1 MKINVNDCLKLD
13 AFRGASVIA
22 CRENCDR
29 RVRTISVLDED
40 DLDMGVQRNG
50 VKDQMV
56 ITHFWTSKDDADAQA
71 KAVKE
76 LGSKGISALVV
87 YLNDRGVTSV
97 APKTIEAAESVGLP
111 LITINDT
118 GRVTY
123 SMLIEEVLDKILYA
137 DAEKIKQTAETI
149 DREAFDRAVDAL
161 INARN
166 IYILGVRSSASL
178 ADFLGAGLL
187 RVSDNVKLIRSTSG
201 SEVFEQMLD
210 IGEQD
215 VLVAISFPRYSKRVV
230 TAVEFA
236 HRAGA
241 NVVSLTD
248 SARAPIAAQADQLLL
263 AQSDVAAFV
272 DSLVAPLSIINALLV
287 AISRKKQGELTERL
301 RRLEHI
307 WDEYEVYDKSR

>member
-1 MKINVNDCLKLD
+1 MPNDLLRQMEEGMPSFSKGQRQIASYIIDHYEKAAYMTASRLGD
-13 AFRGASVIA
+13 ATGVSESTV
-22 CRENCDR
+22 
-29 RVRTISVLDED
+29 VRFAI
-40 DLDMGVQRNG
+40 
-50 VKDQMV
+50 
-56 ITHFWTSKDDADAQA
+56 
-71 KAVKE
+71 E
-76 LGSKGISALVV
+76 LGFEGYPEFQRAMQAIIRNRLTSFQRIE
-87 YLNDRGVTSV
+87 VTNH
-97 APKTIEAAESVGLP
+97 
-111 LITINDT
+111 LIGN
-118 GRVTY
+118 GN
-123 SMLIEEVLDKILYA
+123 VLDKILYA
-137 DAEKIKQTAETI
+137 DAEKIKQTAESI

-161 INARN
+161 ISARN

-210 IGEQD
+210 IGKND

-272 DSLVAPLSIINALLV
+272 DSLVAPLSIINALIV
-287 AISRKKQGELTERL
+287 ALSIRKQNDLAERL
-301 RRLEHI
+301 HRLEQI
-307 WDEYEVYDKSR
+307 WDEYDEYAKTR

>member
-1 MKINVNDCLKLD
+1 MPNDLLKQMEEGMPSFSKGQRQIANYIIEHYEKAAYMTASRLGD
-13 AFRGASVIA
+13 ATGVSESTV
-22 CRENCDR
+22 
-29 RVRTISVLDED
+29 VRFAI
-40 DLDMGVQRNG
+40 
-50 VKDQMV
+50 
-56 ITHFWTSKDDADAQA
+56 
-71 KAVKE
+71 E
-76 LGSKGISALVV
+76 LGFEGYPEFQRAMQAIIRNRLTSFQRIE
-87 YLNDRGVTSV
+87 VTNH
-97 APKTIEAAESVGLP
+97 
-111 LITINDT
+111 LIGD
-118 GRVTY
+118 GD
-123 SMLIEEVLDKILYA
+123 VLDKILYA
-137 DAEKIKQTAETI
+137 DAEKIKQTAESI
-149 DREAFDRAVDAL
+149 DRAAFDRAVDAL

-215 VLVAISFPRYSKRVV
+215 VLIAISFPRYSKRVV

-236 HRAGA
+236 HKAGA

-248 SARAPIAAQADQLLL
+248 SAHSPIAALSDQLLL

>member
-1 MKINVNDCLKLD
+1 MPNDLLKQMEEGMPSFSKGQRQI
-13 AFRGASVIA
+13 ANYIIGHYEKAAYMTASRLGEATGVS
-22 CRENCDR
+22 ESTV
-29 RVRTISVLDED
+29 VRFAI
-40 DLDMGVQRNG
+40 
-50 VKDQMV
+50 
-56 ITHFWTSKDDADAQA
+56 
-71 KAVKE
+71 E
-76 LGSKGISALVV
+76 LGFEGYPEFQRAMQAIIRNRLTSFQRIE
-87 YLNDRGVTSV
+87 VTNH
-97 APKTIEAAESVGLP
+97 
-111 LITINDT
+111 LIGD
-118 GRVTY
+118 GD
-123 SMLIEEVLDKILYA
+123 VLDKILYA
-137 DAEKIKQTAETI
+137 DAEKIKQTAESI
-149 DREAFDRAVDAL
+149 DRKAFDHAVDAL
-161 INARN
+161 ISARN

-215 VLVAISFPRYSKRVV
+215 VLIAISFPRYSKRVV

-236 HRAGA
+236 HKAGA

-248 SARAPIAAQADQLLL
+248 SPHSPIAPLSDQLLL

-301 RRLEHI
+301 RRLEQI

>member
-1 MKINVNDCLKLD
+1 MPNDLLGQMEEGMPSFSKGQ
-13 AFRGASVIA
+13 RQIASYIIDHYEKAAYMTALRLGEATGVS
-22 CRENCDR
+22 ESTV
-29 RVRTISVLDED
+29 VRFAI
-40 DLDMGVQRNG
+40 
-50 VKDQMV
+50 
-56 ITHFWTSKDDADAQA
+56 
-71 KAVKE
+71 E
-76 LGSKGISALVV
+76 LGFAGYPEFQRAMQAIIRNRLTSFQRIE
-87 YLNDRGVTSV
+87 VTNH
-97 APKTIEAAESVGLP
+97 
-111 LITINDT
+111 LIGD
-118 GRVTY
+118 GD
-123 SMLIEEVLDKILYA
+123 VLDKILYA

-161 INARN
+161 IGARN

-187 RVSDNVKLIRSTSG
+187 RVSDNVKQIRSTSG

-210 IGEQD
+210 IGEHD
-215 VLVAISFPRYSKRVV
+215 VLVAISFPRYSKRVI

-248 SARAPIAAQADQLLL
+248 SVRAPIAAQADQLLL

-301 RRLEHI
+301 RRLEQI
-307 WDEYEVYDKSR
+307 WDEYDVYDKSR

>member
-1 MKINVNDCLKLD
+1 MPNDLIKQMEE
-13 AFRGASVIA
+13 GMASFSKGQRQIA
-22 CRENCDR
+22 NYIIAHYEKAAYMTASRLGEATGVSESTV
-29 RVRTISVLDED
+29 VRFAI
-40 DLDMGVQRNG
+40 
-50 VKDQMV
+50 
-56 ITHFWTSKDDADAQA
+56 
-71 KAVKE
+71 E
-76 LGSKGISALVV
+76 LGFEGYPEFQRAMQAIIRNRLTSFQRIE
-87 YLNDRGVTSV
+87 VTNH
-97 APKTIEAAESVGLP
+97 
-111 LITINDT
+111 LIGD
-118 GRVTY
+118 GD
-123 SMLIEEVLDKILYA
+123 VLDKILYA
-137 DAEKIKQTAETI
+137 DAEKIKQTAEHI
-149 DREAFDRAVDAL
+149 DRAAFDGAVDAL
-161 INARN
+161 IAARN

-210 IGEQD
+210 VGPRD
-215 VLVAISFPRYSKRVV
+215 VLIAISFPRYSKRVV

-236 HRAGA
+236 HKAGA

-248 SARAPIAAQADQLLL
+248 SAHSPIAPLSDQLLL

-301 RRLEHI
+301 HRLEHI

>member
-1 MKINVNDCLKLD
+1 MPNDLLRQMEEGMSSFSKGQRQIATYIID
-13 AFRGASVIA
+13 HYEKAAYMTASRLGEATGVS
-22 CRENCDR
+22 ESTV
-29 RVRTISVLDED
+29 VRFAI
-40 DLDMGVQRNG
+40 
-50 VKDQMV
+50 
-56 ITHFWTSKDDADAQA
+56 
-71 KAVKE
+71 E
-76 LGSKGISALVV
+76 LGFEGYPEFQRAMQAIIRNRLTSFQRIE
-87 YLNDRGVTSV
+87 VTNH
-97 APKTIEAAESVGLP
+97 
-111 LITINDT
+111 LIGD
-118 GRVTY
+118 GD
-123 SMLIEEVLDKILYA
+123 VLDKILYA
-137 DAEKIKQTAETI
+137 DAEKIKQTAESI
-149 DREAFDRAVDAL
+149 DRDAFDRAVDAL
-161 INARN
+161 ISARN

>member
-1 MKINVNDCLKLD
+1 MGYNNKSMITKRKGKQDMPNDLLKQMEEGMPSFSKGQRQIANYIIEHYEKAAYMTASRLGD
-13 AFRGASVIA
+13 ATGVSESTV
-22 CRENCDR
+22 
-29 RVRTISVLDED
+29 VRFAI
-40 DLDMGVQRNG
+40 
-50 VKDQMV
+50 
-56 ITHFWTSKDDADAQA
+56 
-71 KAVKE
+71 E
-76 LGSKGISALVV
+76 LGFEGYPEFQRAMQAIIRNRLTSFQRIEVTNHLIGDGDV
-87 YLNDRGVTSV
+87 LN
-97 APKTIEAAESVGLP
+97 
-111 LITINDT
+111 
-118 GRVTY
+118 
-123 SMLIEEVLDKILYA
+123 KILYA
-137 DAEKIKQTAETI
+137 DAEKIKQTAESI
-149 DREAFDRAVDAL
+149 DRTAFDHAVDAL
-161 INARN
+161 IGARN

-210 IGEQD
+210 VGEQD
-215 VLVAISFPRYSKRVV
+215 VLIAISFPRYSKRVV
-230 TAVEFA
+230 AAVEFA
-236 HRAGA
+236 HKAGA

-248 SARAPIAAQADQLLL
+248 SAHSPIAPLSDQLLL